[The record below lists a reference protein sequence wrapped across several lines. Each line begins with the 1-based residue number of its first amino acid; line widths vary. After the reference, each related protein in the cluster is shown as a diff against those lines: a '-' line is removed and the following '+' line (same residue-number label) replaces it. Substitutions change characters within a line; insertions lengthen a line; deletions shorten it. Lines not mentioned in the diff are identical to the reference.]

1 MRRIEFW
8 DPVVVMMEDIREK
21 LTELRRWDYGMH
33 LQEECQLQGRE
44 Y

>member
-1 MRRIEFW
+1 
-8 DPVVVMMEDIREK
+8 MMEDIREK